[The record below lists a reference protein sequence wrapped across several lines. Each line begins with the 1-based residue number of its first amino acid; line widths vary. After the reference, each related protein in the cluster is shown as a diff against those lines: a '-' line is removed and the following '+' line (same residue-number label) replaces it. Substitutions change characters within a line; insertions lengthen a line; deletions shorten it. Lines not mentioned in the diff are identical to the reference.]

1 MLDYGEPP
9 RRRRW
14 IGPVLGLL
22 VTLGLIAGVVVLA
35 DSQLRSFAA
44 GAVAAPLASALGV
57 DESDVDVD
65 FGSGL
70 LITQLPSGS
79 LDEVAISVSKV
90 PIGPATPS
98 LTMTATGVPLSTSG
112 MIGRVIAQLRFSST
126 DLQPLTEA
134 IGGDAATGI
143 DIANGEVV
151 VTSEQNIGDDGVPV
165 VVQFAPSIDAGA
177 LRLVVVGLTVDGD
190 DLDLDRVSAGKYGS
204 TAAALV
210 DDRNVCLA
218 ELLPAV
224 LVPTAAVVEGD
235 TMVVTVR
242 GSDVAIAGS
251 SLTTKGSC

>member
-22 VTLGLIAGVVVLA
+22 ITFGLIAAVAVLA
-35 DSQLRSFAA
+35 DTQLRSFAS

-57 DESDVDVD
+57 DESEVDVD

-70 LITQLPSGS
+70 LITQLPSGH
-79 LDEVAISVSKV
+79 LTHVAITVSDLPV
-90 PIGPATPS
+90 GVATSS

-112 MIGRVIAQLRFSST
+112 TIDRVVAELGFSST
-126 DLQPLTEA
+126 DLQPLTA
-134 IGGDAATGI
+134 TIGGDNATGI
-143 DIANGEVV
+143 EVV
-151 VTSEQNIGDDGVPV
+151 DGAVAVTSEQSIGADSVPV

-177 LRLVVVGLTVDGD
+177 LQLAVVGISVDGD
-190 DLDLDRVSAGKYGS
+190 QLDLDRVSAGKYGS
-204 TAAALV
+204 TAAGLV
-210 DDRNVCLA
+210 DARHVCLA

-224 LVPTAAVVEGD
+224 LVPTAAVIEDD
-235 TMVVTVR
+235 TLVVTVR
-242 GSDVAIAGS
+242 GDDVAIAGS